1 MSASPY
7 LARFVTGSNIRAYLY
22 SSRGYG
28 MKAFKRVM
36 YVVKIGLAFMR
47 LLEGAREDGV
57 ITLAELTSMATEL
70 IEIAGLE
77 GQVIIKE

>member
-1 MSASPY
+1 
-7 LARFVTGSNIRAYLY
+7 
-22 SSRGYG
+22 
-28 MKAFKRVM
+28 MKSLKRVM